1 MLPPCKDS
9 LYKHAQRANY
19 QAAIWRRSL
28 SNEEIQ
34 NPIGHG
40 WLLNESNEIEIE
52 WMHGEPAPKAVLD
65 LLSCKCKKACDEKC
79 ECKIN
84 KLYCT
89 DMCRLQDCSNQ
100 KKVAEDEEFF
110 DVDMSDISD
119 EEEL

>member
-1 MLPPCKDS
+1 MAKKS
-9 LYKHAQRANY
+9 KQRRNAESD
-19 QAAIWRRSL
+19 RTR
-28 SNEEIQ
+28 
-34 NPIGHG
+34 G

-110 DVDMSDISD
+110 DVDMSNISD

>member
-52 WMHGEPAPKAVLD
+52 WMHDEPAPKAVLD
-65 LLSCKCKKACDEKC
+65 LLSCNCKKACDEKC
-79 ECKIN
+79 LKNCFKIVSCIKILAVIN
-84 KLYCT
+84 ILA
-89 DMCRLQDCSNQ
+89 M
-100 KKVAEDEEFF
+100 
-110 DVDMSDISD
+110 I
-119 EEEL
+119 